1 MYYRGCWHIVSRCF
15 FCRYLHFRLFP
26 AERGLQPEGLQL
38 PREHWDRISEL
49 VQQKADSY
57 RRDYERAVNRSD
69 DAYAEV
75 LLNEYHIYQSLANE
89 LSL

>member
-1 MYYRGCWHIVSRCF
+1 MLETV
-15 FCRYLHFRLFP
+15 
-26 AERGLQPEGLQL
+26 QL
-38 PREHWDRISEL
+38 PRADWNRVSEL

-69 DAYAEV
+69 DSYAEV
-75 LLNEYHIYQSLANE
+75 LLNEYHIYQGLANE